1 MNRIFG
7 RAITFC
13 CAGAFLGTGVAH
25 AQTGQRGNWSTA
37 GADAGQ
43 TGWQKAEVS
52 ISKESVPAKFKYLW
66 KIKLGEANKVGSSF
80 TEPLLAVRLI
90 NAQGFKD
97 IVFWQS
103 SDTLYA
109 VDSELGNLL
118 WKKQFPGPRTR
129 STSCGAPTL
138 NTVIEPPVVINFN
151 ARRAPGTPRP
161 APAPALAPSERRV
174 GVAPGGGGFGLKG
187 IYVLTND
194 GMLHEQVVTTG
205 ADFAPPVKFLPA
217 AAGGAYGIGIT
228 GKKIYTTTGRDC
240 RGVPNGVWAL
250 DMETDTYPVAS
261 YATGKVQPL
270 NLTGPVFSPDGTA
283 YVITGSGTSNPDAG
297 VYANSVVALGADMKP
312 KDWYT
317 SAKGSGS
324 VTNVSPV
331 VFLYKGKEYLVAPGK
346 DGSFV
351 LLDTTS
357 LGGADHHTPL
367 AETATFT
374 APGAKHDWDG
384 FASWEDKDGTAWV
397 YASLSAG
404 IISKENSATLNG
416 STPHGG
422 IIAFRISDADGK
434 VVLTPA
440 WISHDMVAPAP
451 PVIANGVL
459 VALAGGNAAT
469 HAKLYALDATTGK
482 QLYASKDEIP
492 TYTHLSGIGLGDSH
506 AFFADHEGTLYS
518 FGIGIEH

>member
-1 MNRIFG
+1 MKRSFG
-7 RAITFC
+7 RVVGLC
-13 CAGAFLGTGVAH
+13 CAGAFLGSSVAFSQ
-25 AQTGQRGNWSTA
+25 AAPRGNWSMA
-37 GADAGQ
+37 GGDAGQ
-43 TGWQKAEVS
+43 TGWQKAELS
-52 ISKESVPAKFKYLW
+52 LSKESVPAKFKYLW
-66 KIKLGEANKVGSSF
+66 KIKLGEANKVGTSF

-109 VDSELGNLL
+109 VDSELGNLI
-118 WKKQFPGPRTR
+118 WKKQFPASHTR
-129 STSCGAPTL
+129 STGCNASSL
-138 NTVIEPPVVINFN
+138 STVIEPPAVINFN
-151 ARRAPGTPRP
+151 ARRAPGTPPP
-161 APAPALAPSERRV
+161 APAQPLAANERRL
-174 GVAPGGGGFGLKG
+174 GVAPGGGGFGLRG

-217 AAGGAYGIGIT
+217 PGGSSYGIGIL

-240 RGVPNGVWAL
+240 HGVPNGVWAT
-250 DMETDTYPVAS
+250 DMTSDSYPVTS
-261 YATGKVQPL
+261 YSTGKVRPL
-270 NLTGPVFSPDGTA
+270 SLTGPVFSPDGTA
-283 YVITGSGTSNPDAG
+283 YVVTGSGASDPGAG
-297 VYANSVVALGADMKP
+297 VYANSVVALGPDMKS

-317 SAKGSGS
+317 PMKGFGS

-331 VFLYKGKEYLVAPGK
+331 VFPYKGKEYVVAPGK

-351 LLDTTS
+351 LLDTAS
-357 LGGADHHTPL
+357 LGEADHHTPL
-367 AETATFT
+367 AETAAFT
-374 APGAKHDWDG
+374 SPGAKHDWDG
-384 FASWEDKDGTAWV
+384 FASWEDKEGTAWV
-397 YASLSAG
+397 YASISAG
-404 IISKENSATLNG
+404 IVSKENSATLNG

-440 WISHDMVAPAP
+440 WISQDMVAPAP

-469 HAKLYALDATTGK
+469 HAKLYVLDATTGK
-482 QLYASKDEIP
+482 ELYASKDEIP
-492 TYTHLSGIGLGDSH
+492 TYTHLSGIGLGDGH
-506 AFFADHEGTLYS
+506 AFFTDHEGTLYS